1 MGARVASL
9 ATAAL
14 SRLDIEPVGEEVC
27 PASDSGI
34 ASPVVGSGL
43 QGSQI
48 HAVVVGRGCPPVR
61 EVQGVS
67 WVAGSCFVVLRLRS
81 LIGTTPRIPSVMS
94 ACRQCIA
101 TLECQREA
109 PEMSLSAIIRRSP
122 GTVWLGA
129 AQHVTFVGVEH
140 VSMGTW
146 TIVFRGIQE
155 RRSTFVLQPQARW
168 VLRRIC
174 VCREVVPE
182 DCKRE
187 ACFDYAWL
195 IHRKYLVCPAC
206 GDWSDVS
213 GSKS

>member
-1 MGARVASL
+1 
-9 ATAAL
+9 
-14 SRLDIEPVGEEVC
+14 
-27 PASDSGI
+27 
-34 ASPVVGSGL
+34 
-43 QGSQI
+43 
-48 HAVVVGRGCPPVR
+48 
-61 EVQGVS
+61 
-67 WVAGSCFVVLRLRS
+67 
-81 LIGTTPRIPSVMS
+81 
-94 ACRQCIA
+94 
-101 TLECQREA
+101 
-109 PEMSLSAIIRRSP
+109 MSLSAIIRRSP

-155 RRSTFVLQPQARW
+155 RRSTFVLQPQARFRHCRTLIARWVLVFFNEGW

-195 IHRKYLVCPAC
+195 IDRKYLVCPAC